1 MTIWHFNA
9 AVSLDMKLA
18 RPDGSVDWLEGYP
31 PDNAEFDAFLDSV
44 DLILM
49 GRDTYAAVQAY
60 GGPAGWPYPGKET
73 IVLTSR
79 PLPGAPAEVTAR
91 QDLAAIVAD
100 IEARSLGRVWI
111 EGGGRLL
118 AGLMRLGKLDLAEL
132 AVIPVVLGEGI
143 PAFPEGTPPTWLRL
157 ESAKPWLGD
166 ALWLIYRRA

>member
-1 MTIWHFNA
+1 
-9 AVSLDMKLA
+9 
-18 RPDGSVDWLEGYP
+18 
-31 PDNAEFDAFLDSV
+31 
-44 DLILM
+44 
-49 GRDTYAAVQAY
+49 
-60 GGPAGWPYPGKET
+60 
-73 IVLTSR
+73 
-79 PLPGAPAEVTAR
+79 
-91 QDLAAIVAD
+91 VAD

-118 AGLMRLGKLDLAEL
+118 AGLMRLGKLDVAEL